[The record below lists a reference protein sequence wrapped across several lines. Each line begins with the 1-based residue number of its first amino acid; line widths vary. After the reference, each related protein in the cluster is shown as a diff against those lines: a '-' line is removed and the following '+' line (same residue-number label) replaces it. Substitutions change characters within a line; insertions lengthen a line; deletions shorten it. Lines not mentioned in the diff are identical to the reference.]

1 MNLEELNLTPEQ
13 LEVVNKTIQSETDK
27 VRTDYST
34 KLKEVKGE
42 LEKFKPAEKS
52 DVEIAL
58 EQKQKELELK
68 ERELANKEKSY
79 TVKQKLSEKGLPS
92 ELAKYISIGDDID
105 ATIEELGGTLNNY
118 FLNGTYKPSN
128 HTKNEGITKEQF
140 KKMGYAERTKLL
152 DTNPELYKKLAN

>member
-152 DTNPELYKKLAN
+152 ETNPELYKKLAN

>member
-68 ERELANKEKSY
+68 EKELANKEKSY